1 MVVKKS
7 KSCIKLVML
16 KCECCTLQTERTNSH
31 QCSCQGQM
39 NDLSEFEI
47 GSRSNTVGN
56 KDKTAA
62 NNNNITVLS
71 PIVRGG
77 PKPKSYSTMTVN
89 KYAINSPS
97 KLTTYEDVSATCR
110 HSYQNHPRET
120 RKGGQN
126 HLRETFF

>member
-1 MVVKKS
+1 M
-7 KSCIKLVML
+7 LV
-16 KCECCTLQTERTNSH
+16 T
-31 QCSCQGQM
+31 
-39 NDLSEFEI
+39 
-47 GSRSNTVGN
+47 
-56 KDKTAA
+56 KTALKVTTA
-62 NNNNITVLS
+62 KHTVVTISNNITVLS